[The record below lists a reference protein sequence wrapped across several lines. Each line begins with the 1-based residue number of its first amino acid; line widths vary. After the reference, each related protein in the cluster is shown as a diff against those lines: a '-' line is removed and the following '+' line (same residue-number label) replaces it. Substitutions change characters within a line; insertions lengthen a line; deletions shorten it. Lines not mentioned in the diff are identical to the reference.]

1 MTQSIMVQVGQCGNQ
16 IGCRFWD
23 LCLREHSFHDQKGIY
38 NDSVSS
44 FFRNTDSR
52 FDSGADIPVGQGKS
66 KISNLKAR
74 AILVDMEEGVIN
86 EMLQTRLGS
95 IFDHKQL
102 ITDVSGSGNNWAVGN
117 KEYGTLYKDQI
128 IEQVRKAAEACDCLQ
143 CFFIVHSMGGGT
155 GSGLGTAILA
165 LLKDEY
171 PEVYRFVTAVYPS
184 QDDDVITSPYNSV
197 LAMRQLTEYADC
209 VLPIDNQSLVNIYDK
224 VSQAQSTNKFSS
236 DRSVKVD
243 SLVTSN
249 KGCLEQKKEKPFDSM
264 NNIVANTILNMTS
277 SSRFE
282 GSLNVDLNE
291 IAMNLVP
298 FPKMHYLISSVA
310 PLYISKDVGLPPRRL
325 DQAFGDLFTKDHQ
338 LVTADPARSLY
349 LACALMVRGSDVSVS
364 DLRRNIDKLKANLNF
379 VPWNMEGW
387 KTGLCN
393 FPPVGQ
399 PYSLLCLSNNTCVQH
414 AFRNLRE
421 RFSKLYKRK
430 AHVHHYERV
439 DGFDLS
445 LFDEGRESLNS
456 VIAEYQ
462 EMENIVFK
470 SQDGVSNVPRL
481 KLL

>member
-23 LCLREHSFHDQKGIY
+23 LCLREHSFHDQKGVY

-224 VSQAQSTNKFSS
+224 VSQAQSKNKFSS
-236 DRSVKVD
+236 DRSVKAD

-298 FPKMHYLISSVA
+298 FPKMHYLVSSVA

-430 AHVHHYERV
+430 AHIHHYERV

-462 EMENIVFK
+462 EMENMVFK

>member
-23 LCLREHSFHDQKGIY
+23 LCLREHSLYSQKGIY
-38 NDSVSS
+38 DDALSS

-52 FDSGADIPVGQGKS
+52 YESGVDIPVSKGKT

-117 KEYGTLYKDQI
+117 KEYGTRYREKI

-143 CFFIVHSMGGGT
+143 CFFVLHSMGGGT

-197 LAMRQLTEYADC
+197 LAMSQLTEFADC
-209 VLPIDNQSLVNIYDK
+209 VLPIDNQSLTSIYEK
-224 VSQAQSTNKFSS
+224 VMNAQVRHKAG
-236 DRSVKVD
+236 SVKMN
-243 SLVTSN
+243 SAVTS
-249 KGCLEQKKEKPFDSM
+249 GAGGVEERKEKPFDAM

-282 GSLNVDLNE
+282 GSLNIDLNE

-298 FPKMHYLISSVA
+298 YPRMHYLVSSIS

-325 DQAFGDLFTKDHQ
+325 DQAFKDLFVKDYQ
-338 LVTADPARSLY
+338 LVTADPMRSLY
-349 LACALMVRGSDVSVS
+349 LACALMVRGPGVCVS
-364 DLRRNIDKLKANLNF
+364 DLRRNIDRLKSNLTF
-379 VPWNMEGW
+379 VPWNQEGW
-387 KTGLCN
+387 KTGLCD

-399 PYSLLCLSNNTCVQH
+399 PYSLLCLSNNTCVQNS
-414 AFRNLRE
+414 FRNLRD
-421 RFSKLYKRK
+421 RFSKLYRRK
-430 AHVHHYERV
+430 AHVYHYERV
-439 DGFDLS
+439 DGFDSS
-445 LFDEGRESLNS
+445 LFEESVESLDS
-456 VIAEYQ
+456 LISEYQ
-462 EMENIVFK
+462 EMEQSVLIQPNEK
-470 SQDGVSNVPRL
+470 SVVPRL
-481 KLL
+481 ELL

>member
-23 LCLREHSFHDQKGIY
+23 LCLREHSFYGQKGIY
-38 NDSVSS
+38 DDSVSS

-52 FDSGADIPVGQGKS
+52 FDFDVDLSVGQGKS

-102 ITDVSGSGNNWAVGN
+102 VTDVSGSGNNWAVGN
-117 KEYGTLYKDQI
+117 KEYGNLYKDQI

-143 CFFIVHSMGGGT
+143 CFFVLHSMGGGT

-165 LLKDEY
+165 LLKDEF

-197 LAMRQLTEYADC
+197 LAMNQLTEHADC
-209 VLPIDNQSLVNIYDK
+209 VLPIDNQSLVNIYEK
-224 VSQAQSTNKFSS
+224 VSKAQSK
-236 DRSVKVD
+236 VKSGD
-243 SLVTSN
+243 GHGIKRESMVTSA

-298 FPKMHYLISSVA
+298 FPKMHYLVSGVA

-338 LVTADPARSLY
+338 LVTADPAHSLY

-364 DLRRNIDKLKANLNF
+364 DLRRNIDRLKSNLTF

-393 FPPVGQ
+393 LPPVGQ
-399 PYSLLCLSNNTCVQH
+399 PYSLLSLSNNTCVQH
-414 AFRNLRE
+414 AFRDLRD

-430 AHVHHYERV
+430 AHVYHYERV
-439 DGFDLS
+439 DGFDSS
-445 LFDEGRESLNS
+445 LFTEARESLDS
-456 VIAEYQ
+456 IIAEYQ
-462 EMENIVFK
+462 EMENTVLR
-470 SQDGVSNVPRL
+470 SQSAISSVPRL